1 MFCREDIELIVNA
14 MYKDELRNICEKI
27 NIMELRILEIIKL
40 NSGFKRYLTKL
51 FLIIEKVCYFFSN
64 EKITDRT
71 ILSRILVSPYQKE
84 REYKLELQRLKRKK
98 NEIKNLYNHII
109 SNILE
114 DELLYVQNLILM
126 RSIEFNH

>member
-51 FLIIEKVCYFFSN
+51 FLIIAKVYYFF
-64 EKITDRT
+64 T
-71 ILSRILVSPYQKE
+71 
-84 REYKLELQRLKRKK
+84 KK
-98 NEIKNLYNHII
+98 
-109 SNILE
+109 
-114 DELLYVQNLILM
+114 
-126 RSIEFNH
+126 